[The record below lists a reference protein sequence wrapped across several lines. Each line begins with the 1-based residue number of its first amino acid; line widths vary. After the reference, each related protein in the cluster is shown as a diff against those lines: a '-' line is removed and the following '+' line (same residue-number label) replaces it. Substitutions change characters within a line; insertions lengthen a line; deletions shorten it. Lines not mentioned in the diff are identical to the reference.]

1 MEFGF
6 DSREYVRLQREAI
19 EQRCASGRLYLEVG
33 GHLFYDAHASRVLP
47 GFDPRNKLHVLKG
60 ITVKSTVV
68 VCCHARLAVENS
80 PVAATG
86 ELYQDALMN
95 VVASLSSSGL
105 GLGVGNV
112 VVTRCDL
119 ATQGA
124 ALEMLRDRVKD
135 RFPNV
140 HFHLHAAI
148 PGYPSPDAAL
158 AGFALNSQ
166 LVFDPDTAL
175 VIVSGVQSNSG
186 KLGTCLSQLYH
197 DKTALYSKLELF
209 PIWSLPVSHPVNRAY
224 EAATADLLDI
234 VCEDP
239 FHNER
244 ATNYNRDVEAFPIV
258 KLLMEGVLGASNPM
272 LERYYR
278 SPTSMGLNFAGF
290 CITNNALCV
299 EASIAEIARRS
310 LQYAD
315 NAVAQKRCI
324 ELLLTTVGQRAL
336 SVEVEFV
343 DEIMTRQPTASSAE
357 VAQALKT
364 RLVEVL
370 EDRTRYIAEVLPAVR
385 MGVLAGFHCAL
396 GTFFLDEGHSLEH
409 WSAASHLLFM
419 AAGCADGL
427 AEKVWTGLWQV
438 QHCVSV
444 VFDDDSS
451 QIPVAPHLTTKEAL
465 PILASSAPSSK
476 DFVRA
481 LWNSHMHFNNRQGP
495 SKEEAEIL
503 RSLGVI
509 VTDRG

>member
-6 DSREYVRLQREAI
+6 DSREYVRMQREAI

-33 GHLFYDAHASRVLP
+33 GHLLYDAHASRVLP
-47 GFDPRNKLHVLKG
+47 GFDPRNKLHVLTG
-60 ITVKSTVV
+60 ITVKTAVV
-68 VCCHARLAVENS
+68 VCCHAKLAVENS

-95 VVASLSSSGL
+95 LVASLSSTGL
-105 GLGVGNV
+105 GVGVGNV

-119 ATQGA
+119 ITQRV
-124 ALEMLRDRVKD
+124 ALEMFRDRVKE
-135 RFPNV
+135 RFPKV
-140 HFHLHAAI
+140 HIHFHESI

-158 AGFALNSQ
+158 AGFDRNSQ

-197 DKTALYSKLELF
+197 EKTALYSKLELF
-209 PIWSLPVSHPVNRAY
+209 PIWNLPVSHPVNRAY

-244 ATNYNRDVEAFPIV
+244 VTNYNRDVEAFPIV
-258 KLLMEGVLGASNPM
+258 KLLMERVLGASNPV

-290 CITNNALCV
+290 CITNNALCI

-310 LQYAD
+310 LQYAE
-315 NAVAQKRCI
+315 NATAQKRCI

-336 SVEVEFV
+336 SAEVELV
-343 DEIMTRQPTASSAE
+343 DEIMTRQPTASSTE
-357 VAQALKT
+357 VAQSLQK
-364 RLVEVL
+364 RLVEVP
-370 EDRTRYIAEVLPAVR
+370 EDRIRYIAEVLPAVR
-385 MGVLAGFHCAL
+385 MGALAGLHCGL
-396 GTFFLDEGHSLEH
+396 GTFFLDETHSLQP
-409 WSAASHLLFM
+409 WSAASQLLFM

-427 AEKVWTGLWQV
+427 SERVWTGLWQL
-438 QHCVSV
+438 QHCVNV
-444 VFDDDSS
+444 VFDDSS
-451 QIPVAPHLTTKEAL
+451 PIPATPQLTAKEAL
-465 PILASSAPSSK
+465 HIIASSASSSK

-481 LWNSHMHFNNRQGP
+481 LWNGHMHFNHGQSP
-495 SKEEAEIL
+495 TKEEAEIL

-509 VTDRG
+509 VTRSK